1 MKKTIFA
8 ATIFAMLT
16 TAGAVNAADFS
27 PRPYT
32 VPAPLGASSW
42 AGPYLGAN
50 VGYQWAWTTNNP
62 TKPSGI
68 MGGLQAG
75 YNWQT
80 GQFVFGAEA
89 DLQLSAADDMFAPW
103 KFSNPWF
110 GTIRGRVGFAMNNVL
125 FYGTLGIALGTVRI
139 EVPAGVDESNIH
151 IGWAGGLG
159 MEVGLTSNWSA
170 KAEYIY
176 VDLTDRNYV
185 LTGTANGL
193 ESNILRL
200 GVNYRF

>member
-1 MKKTIFA
+1 MNKTLFA
-8 ATIFAMLT
+8 TALTIMLATDA
-16 TAGAVNAADFS
+16 AAAADY
-27 PRPYT
+27 PAGPYT
-32 VPAPLGASSW
+32 VSAPLSAYSW

-50 VGYQWAWTTNNP
+50 LGYQWGTTTNNP

-68 MGGLQAG
+68 MGGAQAG

-89 DLQLSAADDMFAPW
+89 DLQLSAADDVFAPW

-110 GTIRGRVGFAMNNVL
+110 GTLRGRIGFAMNNIL
-125 FYGTLGIALGTVRI
+125 FYGTLGIALGTVRLDVGNL
-139 EVPAGVDESNIH
+139 EESRTH
-151 IGWAGGLG
+151 AGWAAGLG
-159 MEVGLTSNWSA
+159 MEVGLTPHWSA
-170 KAEYIY
+170 RAEYLYI
-176 VDLTDRNYV
+176 DLSDRNYA

>member
-1 MKKTIFA
+1 MNKMPFA
-8 ATIFAMLT
+8 T
-16 TAGAVNAADFS
+16 TLAIVLAADAAAAADYA
-27 PRPYT
+27 RPYT
-32 VPAPLGASSW
+32 VSAPLSAYSW

-50 VGYQWAWTTNNP
+50 LGYQWGATTNNP
-62 TKPSGI
+62 TKPRGI
-68 MGGLQAG
+68 MGGAQAG

-110 GTIRGRVGFAMNNVL
+110 GTLRGRIGFAMNNIL
-125 FYGTLGIALGTVRI
+125 FYGTLGIALGTVRLD
-139 EVPAGVDESNIH
+139 AGTLEQSRMH
-151 IGWAGGLG
+151 TGWAAGLG
-159 MEVGLTSNWSA
+159 MEVGLTEHWSA
-170 KAEYIY
+170 RAEYLY
-176 VDLTDRNYV
+176 VDLSDRNYAF
-185 LTGTANGL
+185 TGVTNGL